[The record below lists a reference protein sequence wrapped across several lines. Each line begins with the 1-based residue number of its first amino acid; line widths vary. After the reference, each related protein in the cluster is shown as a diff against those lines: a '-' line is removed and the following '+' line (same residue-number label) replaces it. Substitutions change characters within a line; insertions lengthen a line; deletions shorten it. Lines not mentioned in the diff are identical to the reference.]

1 VTYCVIRLIVKY
13 FFRMC
18 HIWTVILDLDKY
30 IFLGSVLCFVGCYRL
45 GSPYSVNMVIVF
57 IDYETHAC
65 VEQGI

>member
-1 VTYCVIRLIVKY
+1 
-13 FFRMC
+13 MC